1 MNSQYNIQQ
10 RLALKIISR
19 NTPLLLKNISP
30 RMEFVRDLKMDQFDY
45 LLTLAEIEQKLN
57 IDIPDELAFN
67 FRSVSQI
74 LNCLSEKLEEKA
86 FC

>member
-1 MNSQYNIQQ
+1 
-10 RLALKIISR
+10 
-19 NTPLLLKNISP
+19 
-30 RMEFVRDLKMDQFDY
+30 MEFIRDLKMDQFDY

-67 FRSVSQI
+67 LRSVGQM
-74 LNCLSEKLEEKA
+74 LHCLSEKLEEKA